1 MALVAALS
9 ATSCK
14 LKLANTGLSFE
25 IEKGKTNV
33 AQLETSIAR
42 GNEQA
47 AAQATIFI
55 QQSRAAEQATI
66 FIQQARAA
74 EQKRSEHEKALLA
87 DATGARSELERLR
100 VAVSQASSTYSLPRL
115 ASAPGTS
122 LDVADPFPDLLLDCS
137 KRYIDMAGKA
147 DGHAND
153 AKALTDAWP
162 RN

>member
-1 MALVAALS
+1 MIWLDSIPRWVWAALVAALA

-14 LKLANTGLSFE
+14 LKWDNTGLSIE

-47 AAQATIFI
+47 AAQATL
-55 QQSRAAEQATI
+55 

-74 EQKRSEHEKALLA
+74 EQKRSEREKALLA

-100 VAVSQASSTYSLPRL
+100 VAVSQTRSTYSLSRL
-115 ASAPGTS
+115 ASTPGTG